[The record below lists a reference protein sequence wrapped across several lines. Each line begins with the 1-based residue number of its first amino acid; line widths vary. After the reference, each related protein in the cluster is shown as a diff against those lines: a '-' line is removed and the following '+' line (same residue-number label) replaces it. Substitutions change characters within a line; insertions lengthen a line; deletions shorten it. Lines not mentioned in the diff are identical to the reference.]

1 MPLLL
6 NLLFLHNHIIL
17 VSKWSNLSLTPLL
30 LVLAHEC
37 VLPSLRSSLVENLKQ
52 NLSKEIGRL
61 EKQIDALWDNKDYPI
76 EERGRLIDLLN
87 KKRISLSQRIQ
98 DIILHELRL
107 VQSLN

>member
-1 MPLLL
+1 M
-6 NLLFLHNHIIL
+6 
-17 VSKWSNLSLTPLL
+17 
-30 LVLAHEC
+30 
-37 VLPSLRSSLVENLKQ
+37 ENLKQ

>member
-1 MPLLL
+1 M
-6 NLLFLHNHIIL
+6 
-17 VSKWSNLSLTPLL
+17 
-30 LVLAHEC
+30 
-37 VLPSLRSSLVENLKQ
+37 ENIKQ
-52 NLSKEIGRL
+52 NLNKEIGRL

-87 KKRISLSQRIQ
+87 KTRISLSQRIQ

>member
-1 MPLLL
+1 M
-6 NLLFLHNHIIL
+6 
-17 VSKWSNLSLTPLL
+17 
-30 LVLAHEC
+30 
-37 VLPSLRSSLVENLKQ
+37 ENIKQ
-52 NLSKEIGRL
+52 NLNKEIGRL
-61 EKQIDALWDNKDYPI
+61 EKQIEAVWDNKDYPI

>member
-1 MPLLL
+1 M
-6 NLLFLHNHIIL
+6 
-17 VSKWSNLSLTPLL
+17 
-30 LVLAHEC
+30 
-37 VLPSLRSSLVENLKQ
+37 ENLKQ

-76 EERGRLIDLLN
+76 EERGRLVDLLN

-98 DIILHELRL
+98 DIILRELGL